1 MKRIIKNYIVRD
13 PNRLLKNISRKYDFI
28 KFKPLVDKQT
38 IFDNTTELDIGEVDS
53 TELFINGV
61 KYTFGDCYTLNER
74 KQLVWLK
81 KLSLS
86 PSDEIVFVYR

>member
-61 KYTFGDCYTLNER
+61 KYLIMF
-74 KQLVWLK
+74 
-81 KLSLS
+81 
-86 PSDEIVFVYR
+86 